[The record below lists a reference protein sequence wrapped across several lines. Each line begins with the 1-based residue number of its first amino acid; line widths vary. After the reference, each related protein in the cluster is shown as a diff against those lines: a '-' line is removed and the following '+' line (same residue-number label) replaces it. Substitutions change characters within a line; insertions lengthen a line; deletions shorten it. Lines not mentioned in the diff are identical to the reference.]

1 MSKITARIWE
11 LRMFADFWAMYPRRV
26 ARRVAEKAWCKLT
39 PDDQVAALAAIAD
52 HVRYWRLIDRGP
64 EVIPHAATWLNQA
77 RWEDELPAVA
87 KPAKHNG
94 IVGELTGNVYGLRR
108 VG

>member
-1 MSKITARIWE
+1 
-11 LRMFADFWAMYPRRV
+11 MFDAFWQSYPRRV
-26 ARRVAEKAWCKLT
+26 ARRAAEKAWSKLS
-39 PDDQVAALAAIAD
+39 DDEKSAALAAIQD
-52 HVRYWRLIDRGP
+52 HARYWRLTDRAQ

-87 KPAKHNG
+87 KPARHNG